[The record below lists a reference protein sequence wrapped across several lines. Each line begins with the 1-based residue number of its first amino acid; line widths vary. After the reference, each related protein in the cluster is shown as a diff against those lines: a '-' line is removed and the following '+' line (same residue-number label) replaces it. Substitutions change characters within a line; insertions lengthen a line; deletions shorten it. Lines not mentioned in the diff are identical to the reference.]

1 MTGGDLMLVTRE
13 RYLTNT
19 FKGTGISDGIA
30 TGRLCYFTRYTF
42 DNMPARSDFPEREI
56 DKWINAVTVSC
67 EQLVVLSRITKR
79 YAGSGMAA
87 LFEAHLGMLA
97 DVEFGDRVS
106 ELIHSEGY
114 SAEAAI
120 HRTAQEFYDMF
131 AAIDDE
137 YMSARCMDVI
147 DIAIRVLGNMVGYE
161 VDYSSFA
168 RDCIISSSFL
178 TPSEAANM
186 MFYGAA
192 GFVLSYANEYSHTAI
207 LARTLGV
214 PLVSGVDA
222 DRSISFVGAEATIN
236 GSTGEVR
243 FQ

>member
-1 MTGGDLMLVTRE
+1 MLVTRD
-13 RYLTNT
+13 RCLAST
-19 FKGTGISDGIA
+19 FKGTGVSDGIA

-42 DNMPARSDFPEREI
+42 DNMPAKSDMPEKEI
-56 DKWINAVTVSC
+56 DKWINAVTIAC
-67 EQLVVLSRITKR
+67 EQLVTLSRITKR

-106 ELIHSEGY
+106 ELIHADGF

-120 HRTAQEFYDMF
+120 HKTAQEFYEMF
-131 AAIDDE
+131 ASIDDE

-147 DIAIRVLGNMVGYE
+147 DIAIRVLGIMVGYE
-161 VDYSSFA
+161 VDYSTFA
-168 RDCIISSSFL
+168 PDSVITSNFL

-186 MFYGAA
+186 MFSGAS
-192 GFVLSYANEYSHTAI
+192 GFMLSYVDVYSHTAI

-214 PLVSGVDA
+214 PLVSGIDA
-222 DRSISFVGAEATIN
+222 DRSISFVGNEVTIN
-236 GSTGEVR
+236 GSTGEVS
-243 FQ
+243 FA